1 MLHTPRQLHYHDVC
15 KISLWS
21 VMDFLYQSTPN
32 FGRISN
38 SIEKPWDGH
47 KATSNGNADSTMTTV
62 VQ

>member
-1 MLHTPRQLHYHDVC
+1 
-15 KISLWS
+15 
-21 VMDFLYQSTPN
+21 MDFLYQSTPN